1 VIHARVPAAFLLLAA
16 FACTAAASDTTPGGT
31 GSGPAV
37 ESVERLT
44 ESVRGV
50 LPPSWRIVETD
61 TARVPIGWDGE
72 AAGLYVEVEDTRTR
86 FLHPNGFHYYS
97 FYRVWLMPP
106 SWEGEMA
113 KRPYVSDSAP
123 AFLLGASD
131 DWIALYHT
139 AGGNVWH
146 DGLVSLCAALGLNR
160 LDYPSTTERIVDMAM
175 EERLGL
181 GATGAGAAAPNSR
194 RILGLKGEGPN
205 LYLEYVF
212 PQPKE
217 DEPRVELSD
226 LTAQLAA
233 TVFGSMPEIESL
245 YLRRCTAD
253 SFTDTIVQRD

>member
-1 VIHARVPAAFLLLAA
+1 MRGARTLAA
-16 FACTAAASDTTPGGT
+16 IAAIALASTAAASGAAPGGARAM
-31 GSGPAV
+31 SAAADI
-37 ESVERLT
+37 EWLAS
-44 ESVRGV
+44 SVRSV
-50 LPPSWRIVETD
+50 LPPSWRVVETD
-61 TARVPIGWDGE
+61 SARVPIGWEGE
-72 AAGLYVEVEDTRTR
+72 ADGLYVEIEDTRTR

-113 KRPYVSDSAP
+113 RRPYVSDSAP

-146 DGLVSLCAALGLNR
+146 DGLASLCAALGLDR
-160 LDYPSTTERIVDMAM
+160 LDYPATTERIVDLSI

-181 GATGAGAAAPNSR
+181 GARGADAFAPTSR
-194 RILGLKGEGPN
+194 RILGLAGEGPN

-217 DEPRVELSD
+217 NEPRIQLSD
-226 LTAQLAA
+226 LTSQIAA
-233 TVFGSMPEIESL
+233 TVFACLPEVESL

-253 SFTDTIVQRD
+253 SFTDTIVRRD

>member
-1 VIHARVPAAFLLLAA
+1 MTGVRNITACLLLSLACAAGGAEPCAPAARSAAADMRWLAA
-16 FACTAAASDTTPGGT
+16 SV
-31 GSGPAV
+31 GS
-37 ESVERLT
+37 
-44 ESVRGV
+44 V

-61 TARVPIGWDGE
+61 SARAPIGWEGE
-72 AAGLYVEVEDTRTR
+72 ADGLYVEIEDTRTR

-106 SWEGEMA
+106 SWEGEMD

-131 DWIALYHT
+131 GWIALYHT

-146 DGLVSLCAALGLNR
+146 DGLASLCAALGLDR
-160 LDYPSTTERIVDMAM
+160 LDYPATTERIVDLAI
-175 EERLGL
+175 EERLGR
-181 GATGAGAAAPNSR
+181 GALDAGAFAPNSR
-194 RILGLKGEGPN
+194 RILGLTGDGPN
-205 LYLEYVF
+205 LYLEYVV

-217 DEPRVELSD
+217 NEPKVELSD
-226 LTAQLAA
+226 LTAQIAA
-233 TVFGSMPEIESL
+233 TVFACLPEVESL